1 MGTIVN
7 ALAII
12 IGTSI
17 GLFIKNGIPKRIS
30 STIMQGIALC
40 VILIGILGS
49 IKTNDIL
56 CVTVSMFLGGIIGT
70 LLDIESKVTR
80 LGNFLQGKF
89 AKKGSSKFSEGFI
102 TASLLFCVGAMAVV
116 GSIESGIN
124 GNNSILY
131 SKSLL
136 DGISS
141 IIFAGTFGYGVYFSA
156 LAVLVYQGTITV
168 LASFFQGIL
177 STAIITELSA
187 VGGLLILSLGINI
200 LFDKKL
206 QVANFLPA
214 IFIPILYMPVY
225 NFIASLF

>member
-7 ALAII
+7 AITII
-12 IGTSI
+12 IGTSL
-17 GLFIKNGIPKRIS
+17 GLFIKNGIPKKIS
-30 STIMQGIALC
+30 STIMQGIGLC
-40 VILIGILGS
+40 VILIGTLNS
-49 IKTNDIL
+49 IKTNDML
-56 CVTVSMFLGGIIGT
+56 CVTISMFLGGIIGT
-70 LLDIESKVTR
+70 LLDVENKLSKF
-80 LGNFLQGKF
+80 GDFLQ
-89 AKKGSSKFSEGFI
+89 SKFGKKSNNKIGEGFI
-102 TASLLFCVGAMAVV
+102 TTSLLFCIGAMAVV

-141 IIFAGTFGYGVYFSA
+141 VIFASTFGYGVYFSA
-156 LAVLVYQGTITV
+156 LSVLIYQGTITI
-168 LASFFQGIL
+168 LASFFKGIL

-187 VGGLLILSLGINI
+187 VGGLLILSLGINM

-214 IFIPILYMPVY
+214 IFIPIFYMPIY
-225 NFIASLF
+225 NFLASLF

>member
-141 IIFAGTFGYGVYFSA
+141 II
-156 LAVLVYQGTITV
+156 
-168 LASFFQGIL
+168 
-177 STAIITELSA
+177 
-187 VGGLLILSLGINI
+187 
-200 LFDKKL
+200 L
-206 QVANFLPA
+206 QVLLAMEY
-214 IFIPILYMPVY
+214 IFQL
-225 NFIASLF
+225 